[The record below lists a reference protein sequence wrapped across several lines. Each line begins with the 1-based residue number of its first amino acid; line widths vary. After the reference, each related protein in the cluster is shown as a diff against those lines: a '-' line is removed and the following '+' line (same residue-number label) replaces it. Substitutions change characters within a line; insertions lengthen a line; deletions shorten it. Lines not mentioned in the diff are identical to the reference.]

1 MQFACK
7 SVKDKISLKPTE
19 IKLAENAKILIVED
33 DSDQRRL
40 LVKIVQEAFGCE
52 ILEAE
57 DGLEALKMML
67 QDKQAPNLIL
77 LDLIMPCLTGVEF
90 LSIVRGKPEF
100 DQIPIVVCSAIA
112 ETHEIRRIGNQ
123 IQGYLVKPINR
134 EKLLEKMLEALH
146 SVTVR
151 VDYQ

>member
-1 MQFACK
+1 M
-7 SVKDKISLKPTE
+7 KPTE

-57 DGLEALKMML
+57 DGLEALRIII
-67 QDKQAPNLIL
+67 QGKQVPNLIL
-77 LDLIMPCLTGVEF
+77 LDLMMPCLTGVEF
-90 LSIVRGKPEF
+90 LTIVRGRPKF
-100 DQIPIVVCSAIA
+100 DPIPIVVCTALA
-112 ETHEIRRIGNQ
+112 ETKEIKGKIGNH
-123 IQGYLVKPINR
+123 IQSYVVKPINQA
-134 EKLLEKMLEALH
+134 KLLEKMLEALQP
-146 SVTVR
+146 VTVR

>member
-1 MQFACK
+1 M
-7 SVKDKISLKPTE
+7 KPTE

-57 DGLEALKMML
+57 DGLEALRIII
-67 QDKQAPNLIL
+67 QGKQVPNLIL
-77 LDLIMPCLTGVEF
+77 LDLMMPCLTGVEF
-90 LSIVRGKPEF
+90 LTIVRGRPEF
-100 DQIPIVVCSAIA
+100 DQIPIVVCTALA
-112 ETHEIRRIGNQ
+112 ETKEIKGKIGNQ

-134 EKLLEKMLEALH
+134 AKLLEKILDALH
-146 SVTVR
+146 PVTVR